1 MDEARKGE
9 LSGESES
16 IEAQA
21 NARSQRVSTAQNQIE
36 RSRRESN
43 PHLRFRKP
51 PFYPLNYG
59 NNGIFDFR
67 FSIAD
72 CKRWPRHLHRFL
84 RYTRNAPLTF
94 DALDESSQQRNKPA
108 AAGDFEFAEDRVKVL
123 FHHRQA

>member
-16 IEAQA
+16 IEAQMYVS
-21 NARSQRVSTAQNQIE
+21 SQRVSDSRDHTD

-59 NNGIFDFR
+59 NNFRDRMSEIRCQMPSLTQETSPVNRAVR
-67 FSIAD
+67 FSAS
-72 CKRWPRHLHRFL
+72 
-84 RYTRNAPLTF
+84 A
-94 DALDESSQQRNKPA
+94 S
-108 AAGDFEFAEDRVKVL
+108 
-123 FHHRQA
+123 